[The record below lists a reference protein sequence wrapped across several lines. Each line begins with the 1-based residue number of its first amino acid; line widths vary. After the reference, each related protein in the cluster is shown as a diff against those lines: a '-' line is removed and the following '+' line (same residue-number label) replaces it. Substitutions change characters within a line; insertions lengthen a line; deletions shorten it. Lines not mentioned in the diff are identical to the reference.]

1 MTKKYG
7 LVLEGGGAKGSYHI
21 GAYRALTECGFKF
34 DAVVGTS
41 IGAINGAFI
50 ACGEVDKCEYI
61 WRNKNLGDFS
71 ENEGGFVM
79 PHITDDM
86 DLLTKI
92 KELGKVMFKG
102 TIPLTP
108 LKELVYGTLEEEKI
122 RNSKTKYGLVTVNVT
137 DKKGEEV
144 FTEDI
149 KEGELLDYIIGSSYL
164 PFFKMETLHG
174 KYYLDG
180 GFYNNIPYEMV
191 QKLHLTPVI
200 IRVNPKDYHN
210 YSFPENAIVI
220 GPKQKLNKTLNFS
233 TKVAENLI
241 KLGYFDALKVINNL
255 LGDEY
260 YFNKITEKKAL
271 QIFEKKVFAQFEL
284 NQENYLYKSPYRIL
298 FEEYL
303 PKIAST
309 LELKANY
316 TTTDVLVGLIENK
329 LKKENVDR
337 FEILNIEDIVSE
349 MKEEDFFIPES
360 KGIIRRTYEQLR
372 GINEEN

>member
-1 MTKKYG
+1 MSKKYG

-21 GAYRALTECGFKF
+21 GAYKAFTELGFKF

-50 ACGEVDKCEYI
+50 ACGEIDKCEYI
-61 WRNKNLGDFS
+61 WKNKNMGDYSES
-71 ENEGGFVM
+71 ENGFVM

-92 KELGKVMFKG
+92 KELGKVMFNG

-108 LKELVYGTLEEEKI
+108 LKELVYGTLNEEKI
-122 RNSKTKYGLVTVNVT
+122 RNAKMKFGLVTVNVT
-137 DKKGEEV
+137 DKKAEEV
-144 FTEDI
+144 FTNEI
-149 KEGELLDYIIGSSYL
+149 KKGELLDYIIASSYL

-180 GFYNNIPYEMV
+180 GFYNNIPFEMV

-210 YSFPENAIVI
+210 NSFPKNAIVI
-220 GPKQKLNKTLNFS
+220 YPKEKLNKTLNFN
-233 TKVAENLI
+233 TKLADKLI
-241 KLGYFDALKVINNL
+241 KLGYFDTLKVINNL

-260 YFNKITEKKAL
+260 YFQKITEKKAL
-271 QIFEKKVFAQFEL
+271 QIFEKSIFKYFEKNEKSYL
-284 NQENYLYKSPYRIL
+284 NKSPYRIL

-303 PKIAST
+303 PNIQSKLQIKS
-309 LELKANY
+309 NY
-316 TTTDVLVGLIENK
+316 NITDILIGIIEYK
-329 LKKENVDR
+329 LKKEKIDK
-337 FEILNIEDIVSE
+337 FQILNIEEITSKMDES
-349 MKEEDFFIPES
+349 DYFIPDS

-372 GINEEN
+372 GKNEEN